1 MDDNLKVIPGTDVP
15 LPETED
21 PVEAGIVVPLTPED
35 NEQAKD
41 E

>member
-21 PVEAGIVVPLTPED
+21 PVDAGIVVPVEPTD
-35 NEQAKD
+35 NKEEKS